1 MNAIPKPAADLL
13 QQTGQLSESV
23 TRPIPGSRKIFVEG
37 SRADIQVPMREIALT
52 QTPTI
57 FGGEENPPVTV
68 YDTSGPYTDP
78 GARIDLAAG
87 LPALRAKWI
96 EERGDTEP
104 LEGLSST
111 FGRAREHDPKL
122 DAVRFPNRVLPR
134 RAKAG
139 ANVSQMHY
147 ARRGIVTPEME
158 YVAIREN
165 QRLDAVRDAM
175 TPAVLC
181 PPCFVDPENERLHV

>member
-96 EERGDTEP
+96 EERGDTER

-111 FGRAREHDPKL
+111 FGRAREHDF
-122 DAVRFPNRVLPR
+122 AVGTDRIVDLVALAQAQHPTHRLGYGGLIAVGQCRFDLQVGGHGASQ
-134 RAKAG
+134 AK
-139 ANVSQMHY
+139 V
-147 ARRGIVTPEME
+147 V
-158 YVAIREN
+158 
-165 QRLDAVRDAM
+165 
-175 TPAVLC
+175 
-181 PPCFVDPENERLHV
+181 